1 MNIFMIYS
9 LKYLCSRLQ
18 VSPINWTR
26 PWISLV
32 CKQHFCCQIPY
43 CFSHMVWVPNVAT
56 SKRTFLSSL
65 WLTNCYSCLIQPY
78 KTFIVH
84 RNYVFFCNL
93 KVFLVLLYWNRSCLW
108 CTLQMLKCLQ
118 KCLPKIC
125 QKIFFFI
132 LQIGTACTSLLP
144 INTDVESLCLFLAS
158 EIWSDMS
165 NWRVSQLG
173 WIRDAEYGECWILEW

>member
-9 LKYLCSRLQ
+9 LKYICSRLQ

-43 CFSHMVWVPNVAT
+43 CFSIWFEYPMLQLQNVLFYLHCDW
-56 SKRTFLSSL
+56 RIVILS
-65 WLTNCYSCLIQPY
+65 LIQPY

-93 KVFLVLLYWNRSCLW
+93 KVFVVLLYWNLSCLW

-118 KCLPKIC
+118 KCLTKIC
-125 QKIFFFI
+125 QKIFFSCK
-132 LQIGTACTSLLP
+132 LVP
-144 INTDVESLCLFLAS
+144 LA
-158 EIWSDMS
+158 
-165 NWRVSQLG
+165 RPCYQ
-173 WIRDAEYGECWILEW
+173 